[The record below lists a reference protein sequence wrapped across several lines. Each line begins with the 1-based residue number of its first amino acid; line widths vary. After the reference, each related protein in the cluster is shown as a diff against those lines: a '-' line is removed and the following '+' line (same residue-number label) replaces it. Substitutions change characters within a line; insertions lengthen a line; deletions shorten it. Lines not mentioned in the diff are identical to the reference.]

1 MVLFYLLFIFYSFIL
16 LYRIDIYTYTLDNG
30 TRSYDGITFGGYR
43 RCPVS
48 AYGLCV

>member
-1 MVLFYLLFIFYSFIL
+1 MVLFCLFSFIL
-16 LYRIDIYTYTLDNG
+16 LYRIDRYTYTLDNG

-48 AYGLCV
+48 ADGLCV